1 MITFRNDYSQIAA
14 PEILNKLCELQ
25 ACSFNGYGLDEI
37 CDSAKEKIKK
47 YLQRDDVDI
56 HFLVGGTQANLV
68 MIDGILR
75 PYQAVIAVETGHIN
89 VHESASVEA
98 TGHKVETL
106 PSHNGKMSA
115 EDLERLAASRTDEH
129 MIRLGAV
136 YISDSTEIGTVYTK
150 DELLALRKVCDKYGL
165 YLYMDGARLGAALTC
180 QENDLTL
187 NDLTNICD
195 CFYIGATKNGGMIG
209 EAMVI
214 INDDLKPYF
223 RNLMKQ
229 KGALLA
235 KGYILGV
242 QYDCL
247 FTDDLFFRLAKHE
260 NEIAQYLKEEL
271 KGLGVKF
278 FMNSPTNQQFI
289 ILKNEVIEVL
299 KNKFEFEV
307 WEPGE
312 TETVIRLVTSFA
324 SKKEDVDTLIS
335 CLKELL

>member
-14 PEILNKLCELQ
+14 PEILQKLCELQ
-25 ACSFNGYGLDEI
+25 SCSFNGYGLDEI
-37 CDSAKEKIKK
+37 CEGARNKIKK
-47 YLQRDDVDI
+47 YLGRDDVDV

-68 MIDGILR
+68 MIDAILR
-75 PYQAVIAVETGHIN
+75 PYQAVVAVDTGHIN

-106 PSHNGKMSA
+106 PAHDGKMCA
-115 EDLERLAASRTDEH
+115 ADLEKLAASRNDEH

-136 YISDSTEIGTVYTK
+136 YISDSTEIGTIYTK
-150 DELLALRKVCDKYGL
+150 AELKALREVCDKYGL

-180 QENDLTL
+180 EENDLTMQ
-187 NDLTNICD
+187 DLTELCD

-214 INDDLKPYF
+214 MNDDLKFGF
-223 RNLMKQ
+223 RNIMKQ
-229 KGALLA
+229 RGGLLA

-247 FTDDLFFRLAKHE
+247 FTDDLFFRLARRE
-260 NEIAQYLKEEL
+260 NEVAQYLKEEL
-271 KGLGVKF
+271 GKLGVKF
-278 FMNSPTNQQFI
+278 FMNSPTNQQFVI
-289 ILKNEVIEVL
+289 FRNEVIEEL
-299 KNKFEFEV
+299 KKKYEFEI

-312 TETVIRLVTSFA
+312 EETVIRLVTSFA
-324 SKKEDVDTLIS
+324 SKTEDVDTLVS
-335 CLKELL
+335 DLKKLL

>member
-37 CDSAKEKIKK
+37 CDTARNKIKK
-47 YLQRDDVDI
+47 YLGRDDVDV

-68 MIDGILR
+68 MIDAILR
-75 PYQAVIAVETGHIN
+75 PYQAVVAVNTGHIN
-89 VHESASVEA
+89 THESASVEA

-106 PSHNGKMSA
+106 PPHDGKMSA
-115 EDLERLAASRTDEH
+115 ADLEKLAASRNDEH

-150 DELLALRKVCDKYGL
+150 AELLALREVCNRYGL

-180 QENDLTL
+180 EENDLTL
-187 NDLTNICD
+187 NDLVNICD
-195 CFYIGATKNGGMIG
+195 AFYIGATKNGGMIG

-214 INDDLKPYF
+214 VNDDLKPCY
-223 RNLMKQ
+223 RNIMKQ
-229 KGALLA
+229 HGALLA

-247 FTDDLFFRLAKHE
+247 FTDDLFFRLARHE
-260 NEIAQYLKEEL
+260 NEIAGYLKEEL
-271 KGLGVKF
+271 NKLNVKF

-289 ILKNEVIEVL
+289 YLPNNVIEKL
-299 KNKFEFEV
+299 AEKFEFEL
-307 WEPGE
+307 WEPGDDE
-312 TETVIRLVTSFA
+312 SVIRLVTSFA
-324 SKKEDVDTLIS
+324 SKREDVDSLIS
-335 CLKELL
+335 CLKEIL